1 MRLTENLY
9 DLLKKSR
16 KLQIYCC
23 KRSRCCLEDDLPI
36 YINWVTE
43 RHIISISDWRHL
55 PWANFINIHNIS
67 AKQKSIFFCLKIRSK
82 YKNQLENS
90 ILYYSFRTK
99 NIRAHQWTNSITLLQ
114 SHKENVHCTRLIPA
128 DKWQP
133 IIKLLNI
140 LTYYLNKSKNQLSR
154 TFNL

>member
-36 YINWVTE
+36 YINWVAE

-99 NIRAHQWTNSITLLQ
+99 NIRAHINELIALRYSSHIKKMYTPNTSRQMTTYNKIT
-114 SHKENVHCTRLIPA
+114 
-128 DKWQP
+128 
-133 IIKLLNI
+133 
-140 LTYYLNKSKNQLSR
+140 
-154 TFNL
+154 